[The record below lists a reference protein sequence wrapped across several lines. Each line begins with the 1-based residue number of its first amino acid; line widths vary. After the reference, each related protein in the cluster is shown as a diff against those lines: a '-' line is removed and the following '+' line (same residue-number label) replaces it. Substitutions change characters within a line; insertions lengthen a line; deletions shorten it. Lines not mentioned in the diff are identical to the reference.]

1 MPAPSDTVKL
11 EVGGLVFGGW
21 LSVGISAGL
30 DRAARDFSL
39 GITDRWP
46 GEGVAL
52 VSRRVKAGDSC
63 RLWIGDDLVLTG
75 FVDATPIEYDDKE
88 IKLSVRGR
96 SKTADLVDCAA
107 SSSPGQWTNRRVEQ
121 IAADLA
127 GVYGVEVVT
136 SADTGPAV
144 PDHQIQPGETVMGSL
159 GRLLTARQLL
169 ATDDAQ
175 GRLVLCRAGSARAG
189 GRLAVGDN
197 ILTGSA
203 DLDWIDRFRHYIVR
217 GQSAG
222 SDLAFGA
229 AVAGLE
235 GSATDPGVARN
246 RVLVLAADG
255 NGDTGSC
262 RQTALWE
269 AAHRA
274 AKSYQTSYTVQGW
287 RAEDGRLW
295 QPGQSVPVSDP
306 IIGFDLEMLIGEVI
320 YSLTEAD
327 GTRATLLVAPKAAW
341 ELAPQVPEAGLSGA
355 ALGAEIVK
363 FEVPGDGG
371 KAAPA
376 SKPTIVKF

>member
-1 MPAPSDTVKL
+1 MPAPSDTVRL
-11 EVGGLVFGGW
+11 EVGGELFGGW

-39 GITDRWP
+39 GVTDRWP

-52 VSRRVKAGDSC
+52 VSRRVKAGDLC

-88 IKLSVRGR
+88 ITLSVRGR

-107 SSSPGQWTNRRVEQ
+107 LSSPGQWTNRRVEQ

-127 GVYGVEVVT
+127 KVYGVSVVT
-136 SADTGPAV
+136 AVDTGAV
-144 PDHQIQPGETVMGSL
+144 VSDHQIQPGETVMGSID
-159 GRLLTARQLL
+159 RLLTLRQLL

-189 GRLAVGDN
+189 GALVVGDN

-203 DLDWIDRFRHYIVR
+203 DLDWTDRFKHYIVR

-222 SDLAFGA
+222 SDLSFGA

-235 GSATDPGVARN
+235 GSATDKAVGRN
-246 RVLVLAADG
+246 RVMVLSADG
-255 NGDTGSC
+255 NGDTQSC

-274 AKSYQTSYTVQGW
+274 AKSYETSYTVQGW
-287 RAEDGRLW
+287 RAADGRLW
-295 QPGQSVPVSDP
+295 QPGQMVRVKDP
-306 IIGFDLEMLIGEVI
+306 IIGFDLDLLIGEVI

-341 ELAPQVPEAGLSGA
+341 ELAPQVPEAGLSGQA
-355 ALGAEIVK
+355 KGAEMVT
-363 FEVPGDGG
+363 F
-371 KAAPA
+371 AAPSHQASSA